1 MCLLV
6 TLESIYSLKLLLHIL
21 QDLLFCHCLLETIYI
36 SHDNASL
43 TYCFIVT
50 AQFFSPNT
58 TPSNKDIMLLLFT
71 RLSSKLVFTTF

>member
-6 TLESIYSLKLLLHIL
+6 TLESIYSLKLLLFRIF

-36 SHDNASL
+36 SYNNAHL

-50 AQFFSPNT
+50 AQFFSKHNAT
-58 TPSNKDIMLLLFT
+58 QQRHNASLIHQA
-71 RLSSKLVFTTF
+71 